1 MDRRAWLDELRAA
14 VEKDYTD
21 DAPTYDAGYDP
32 VTPVHRRFVGLLV
45 ESCPA
50 DGTILDV
57 PCGTGPYFA
66 IVLAAGRHVVGGDQ
80 SAGMLAEA
88 HAKHPD
94 VRLEKV
100 GLQELAFDREFDG
113 VMCIDAME
121 HISPEDWPLVLGNLH
136 RAARPAGQLYLTVEE
151 VDESEHDVALAEAEA
166 LGLPAVRGEH
176 TGPETGGYHFYPT
189 RDQVRRWL
197 DAEGLA
203 VVDETDESLD
213 GYGYHHLLL
222 RSRPG

>member
-1 MDRRAWLDELRAA
+1 MDRRAWLAELRAA
-14 VEKDYTD
+14 VEKDYTN

-32 VTPVHRRFVGLLV
+32 VTLVHRRFVGRLV

-66 IVLAAGRHVVGGDQ
+66 IVMAAGRRVVGGDQ

-100 GLQELAFDREFDG
+100 GLQELAFDHEFDG

-121 HISPEDWPLVLGNLH
+121 HISPEEWPLVLGNLH

-151 VDESEHDVALAEAEA
+151 VDDGEHDVALAEAVA

-176 TGPETGGYHFYPT
+176 TGPETGGYHYYPA
-189 RDQVRRWL
+189 RDEVRRWL
-197 DAEGLA
+197 DAEGLE
-203 VVDETDESLD
+203 VVDEADERLD

-222 RSRPG
+222 RSRPE